1 MGLLSLILGCFVI
14 YYVYIIW
21 NDFQSGKSSRRSFSS
36 TELKTRN
43 DIDRYKEMQKIKYE
57 KRN

>member
-1 MGLLSLILGCFVI
+1 MGLLFIILSCFVI
-14 YYVYIIW
+14 YYVYKVW
-21 NDFQSGKSSRRSFSS
+21 NEFKSGKSSRKSFSS

-57 KRN
+57 KRD